1 MTAASPCLSDFSEIE
16 FSRIVEL
23 FEMSFTHKYSCHK
36 GKLFFPMLCFEKTME
51 WNTTLKKR
59 VDSLLFKC
67 NFNVPNFTI
76 VALMTSYQTK
86 QLRIQE
92 KLQYQDNVFLEAER

>member
-1 MTAASPCLSDFSEIE
+1 MAASPCLSDFSEIE

-23 FEMSFTHKYSCHK
+23 FEMSFTHKHSCHK

-59 VDSLLFKC
+59 VDFLLFKC

-76 VALMTSYQTK
+76 VALD
-86 QLRIQE
+86 QLPNKAAENPR
-92 KLQYQDNVFLEAER
+92 KASVSDNVFLEAER